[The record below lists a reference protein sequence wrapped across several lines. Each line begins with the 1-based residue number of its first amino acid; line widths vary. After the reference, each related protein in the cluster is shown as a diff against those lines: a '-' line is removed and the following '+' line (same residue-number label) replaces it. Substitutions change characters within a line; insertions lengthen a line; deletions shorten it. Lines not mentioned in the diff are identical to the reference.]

1 MYAES
6 RPASRSLAVATT
18 LLALLGC
25 AGRAEAQQAVGSF
38 ERTLSV
44 TGPVELEVSSGSG
57 RIEVRAGQPG
67 RVEIRARVTAGDWGL
82 FRSRVSAQE
91 RVRRIEANPP
101 IEQTGNRVRIGR
113 IDDEDLRE
121 HVSISYA
128 LVVPPE
134 TTLSSKTG
142 SGSHVIEGLRSVVT
156 ARSGSG
162 SIRVRDAGGDVRA
175 TTGSGSISADTV
187 GGSFSASSGSGSID
201 GMNVK
206 GGITVKTGSGSVVVS
221 QASGGQVEA
230 SSGSGSIEL
239 SGLRGGVRAST
250 SSGTLR
256 VQGEQTSDW
265 RLSSSSGSVTI
276 ELSGKPAFSLDAHS
290 SSGRIDT
297 QYPITVVGLVDRRE
311 LRGTVNGG
319 GPLLQVR
326 TSSGGIRIR

>member
-1 MYAES
+1 
-6 RPASRSLAVATT
+6 
-18 LLALLGC
+18 
-25 AGRAEAQQAVGSF
+25 
-38 ERTLSV
+38 
-44 TGPVELEVSSGSG
+44 
-57 RIEVRAGQPG
+57 
-67 RVEIRARVTAGDWGL
+67 
-82 FRSRVSAQE
+82 
-91 RVRRIEANPP
+91 
-101 IEQTGNRVRIGR
+101 
-113 IDDEDLRE
+113 
-121 HVSISYA
+121 
-128 LVVPPE
+128 
-134 TTLSSKTG
+134 
-142 SGSHVIEGLRSVVT
+142 
-156 ARSGSG
+156 
-162 SIRVRDAGGDVRA
+162 
-175 TTGSGSISADTV
+175 
-187 GGSFSASSGSGSID
+187 
-201 GMNVK
+201 MNVK

-230 SSGSGSIEL
+230 SSGSGSIDL